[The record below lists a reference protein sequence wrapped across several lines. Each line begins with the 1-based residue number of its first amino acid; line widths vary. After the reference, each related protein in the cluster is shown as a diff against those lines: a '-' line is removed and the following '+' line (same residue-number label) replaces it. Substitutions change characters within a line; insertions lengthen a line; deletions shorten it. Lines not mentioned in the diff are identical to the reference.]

1 MKILV
6 VEDEKELLSSIESYL
21 KSEGFLCETTGDFN
35 KALELIDI
43 YEFDCLIVD
52 LTLPSGNG
60 LDIIR
65 KLKSKNTNTGIIIIS
80 AKNALDDKLLG
91 LELGSDDYLTKP
103 FYLSELNAR
112 IKALMRRRNFNGSNI
127 KIFGAI
133 SIDLNTHQVKIGS
146 QELTLTKTEFDLLI
160 YFSSNRN
167 KVLTKEAIAEHLWGS
182 NVDQADSFDF
192 IYSHIKN
199 LRKKITDSS
208 GIDPIKTV
216 YGLGYKFINN
226 ELT

>member
-1 MKILV
+1 MKILI
-6 VEDEKELLSSIESYL
+6 VEDETELLNSIESYL
-21 KSEGFLCETTGDFN
+21 KSEGFVCETAGDLN
-35 KALELIDI
+35 KALELIDL

-52 LTLPSGNG
+52 LTLPDGNG

-65 KLKSKNTNTGIIIIS
+65 SLKSKNTNTGIIIIS
-80 AKNALDDKLLG
+80 AKNSLDDKLQG

-103 FYLSELNAR
+103 FYLFELNAR
-112 IKALMRRRNFNGSNI
+112 IKALMRRRNFNGSNL
-127 KIFGAI
+127 KVFGGI
-133 SIDLNTHQVKIGS
+133 SIDLNTHQVKIGTE
-146 QELTLTKTEFDLLI
+146 ELSLTKTEFDLLI

-182 NVDQADSFDF
+182 NADQADSFDF

-199 LRKKITDSS
+199 LRKKITDS
-208 GIDPIKTV
+208 GGKDPIKTV
-216 YGLGYKFINN
+216 YGLGYKFIAS